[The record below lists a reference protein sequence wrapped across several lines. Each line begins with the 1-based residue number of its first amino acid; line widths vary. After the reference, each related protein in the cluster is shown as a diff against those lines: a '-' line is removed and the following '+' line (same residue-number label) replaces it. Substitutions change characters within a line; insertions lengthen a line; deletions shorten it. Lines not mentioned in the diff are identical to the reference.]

1 MNSLSLFEF
10 GAANDLISSPVLSF
24 PVSLFKFWYLNLSHS
39 IEHAIV
45 KLFCFHIEFTFDV
58 SCIKLLLFSSQRLIM
73 NEVFD

>member
-10 GAANDLISSPVLSF
+10 GAANELISSPVLSL
-24 PVSLFKFWYLNLSHS
+24 PLFKIWYLNLSHS
-39 IEHAIV
+39 IEHVIV